1 VSTLSGMHTCT
12 HALTCLWQRHVGK
25 NYCVMHTNNFL
36 VCVCALADECVQEER
51 EQQREQD
58 LLLEKEQREI
68 KLNMILQI
76 LQVLVNVEMS

>member
-1 VSTLSGMHTCT
+1 
-12 HALTCLWQRHVGK
+12 
-25 NYCVMHTNNFL
+25 
-36 VCVCALADECVQEER
+36 VQEER

>member
-1 VSTLSGMHTCT
+1 MCARL
-12 HALTCLWQRHVGK
+12 LT
-25 NYCVMHTNNFL
+25 
-36 VCVCALADECVQEER
+36 ECVHEER

-76 LQVLVNVEMS
+76 LQVLVNVEVS

>member
-1 VSTLSGMHTCT
+1 MWARAIAQCT
-12 HALTCLWQRHVGK
+12 QTIFWS
-25 NYCVMHTNNFL
+25 
-36 VCVCALADECVQEER
+36 VCARLLTECVQEER

-76 LQVLVNVEMS
+76 LQVLVNVEVS

>member
-1 VSTLSGMHTCT
+1 
-12 HALTCLWQRHVGK
+12 
-25 NYCVMHTNNFL
+25 
-36 VCVCALADECVQEER
+36 VQEER

-76 LQVLVNVEMS
+76 LQVLVNVEVS

>member
-1 VSTLSGMHTCT
+1 VH
-12 HALTCLWQRHVGK
+12 
-25 NYCVMHTNNFL
+25 
-36 VCVCALADECVQEER
+36 EER

-76 LQVLVNVEMS
+76 LQVLVNVEVS

>member
-1 VSTLSGMHTCT
+1 MH
-12 HALTCLWQRHVGK
+12 
-25 NYCVMHTNNFL
+25 
-36 VCVCALADECVQEER
+36 EER

-76 LQVLVNVEMS
+76 LQVLVNVEVS

>member
-1 VSTLSGMHTCT
+1 M
-12 HALTCLWQRHVGK
+12 
-25 NYCVMHTNNFL
+25 
-36 VCVCALADECVQEER
+36 QEER

-76 LQVLVNVEMS
+76 LQVLVNVEVS

>member
-1 VSTLSGMHTCT
+1 LC
-12 HALTCLWQRHVGK
+12 ARLLT
-25 NYCVMHTNNFL
+25 
-36 VCVCALADECVQEER
+36 ECVQEER

-76 LQVLVNVEMS
+76 LQVLVNVEVS